1 MQQDKQLGEAEG
13 GGSGSNEIEET
24 EEGSEAYIEDGI
36 WRQDIFST
44 LQLDEVTKMTTFHK
58 EDTSI
63 KNNA

>member
-24 EEGSEAYIEDGI
+24 EEGSEANIEDGI

-44 LQLDEVTKMTTFHK
+44 L
-58 EDTSI
+58 
-63 KNNA
+63 